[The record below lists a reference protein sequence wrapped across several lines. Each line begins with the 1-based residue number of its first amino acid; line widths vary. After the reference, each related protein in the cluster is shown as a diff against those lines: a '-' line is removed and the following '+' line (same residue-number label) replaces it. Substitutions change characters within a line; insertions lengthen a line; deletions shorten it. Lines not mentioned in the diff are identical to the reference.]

1 MYPWCPDCEGRGALP
16 CTVCVGGHADCER
29 CEGTDMETCA
39 LCERLSA
46 LFSGERVRDVV
57 AMAKE
62 LVSLR
67 HDAKARR
74 LVVTTGGTYLGS
86 VDFDAALRQL
96 EIERDEARAEAARL
110 KDERDNACAALNA
123 GLPSV
128 RELLLARD
136 EARAEAERLRNALAA
151 IALDEYESLHLSV
164 EAARREGAEAMREAA
179 AQWVADF
186 CASGKA
192 QSIRALPLPGEE
204 KP

>member
-39 LCERLSA
+39 LCERLSV
-46 LFSGERVRDVV
+46 LFGGERVRDVV

-96 EIERDEARAEAARL
+96 EIERDEARR
-110 KDERDNACAALNA
+110 ERDK
-123 GLPSV
+123 
-128 RELLLARD
+128 
-136 EARAEAERLRNALAA
+136 ARAEASTLRQALKDYYHECTCNRSAMAAVHLAA
-151 IALDEYESLHLSV
+151 RLALSATED
-164 EAARREGAEAMREAA
+164 
-179 AQWVADF
+179 
-186 CASGKA
+186 KT
-192 QSIRALPLPGEE
+192 
-204 KP
+204 